1 MIYPNNY
8 NSSTDYRDEEIDN
21 IYDEDY
27 ERYDQEMY

>member
-8 NSSTDYRDEEIDN
+8 TSSTNYRDEEIDN